1 MIKNIERSIGWD
13 TEQMKPE
20 QLFQKAIWQLITAPN
35 IDLILSKTPRSM
47 EYSEKRKHA
56 AT

>member
-13 TEQMKPE
+13 TEKMKPE